1 MVVVRSPYAH
11 ARVKSVDLDAARKAD
26 GVVAAFSAAD
36 LQDDWKAAMPC
47 AWPVTE
53 DMKNPPHYPLT
64 DTARYQGEALADG
77 APLAHP
83 DLGTNEC
90 YVWTLDTDAT
100 GQKLEDAEVV
110 VTRTYY
116 QPRLIPNAIEPRT
129 VLAVPGPTGD
139 LTLYAATQIPH
150 ILRLLAAATLG
161 LSETK
166 VRVVAPDVGGGFG
179 SKLDVYAEDLLALA
193 LARRLD
199 RPVKWTEERSEN
211 YVATIHGRDFVTEY
225 TLAATKD
232 GTITHCRARVTAAMG
247 AYLQLVT
254 PGIPLLGAWIYA
266 GPYAIPNYSVEFK
279 GAFTNTT
286 PTDAYRGAGRPEATY
301 VIERTMDALADELGM
316 DKLELRRKNFIAEF
330 PHTLASGLTVDSGD
344 HGASLDKLLELL
356 DLDALRAEQA
366 KRRDNKSTKQLGVGF
381 STYHEMCGLAPSRIL
396 GAIRY
401 AAGGWEQAT
410 IRYLPTGSVQVITGT
425 SPHGQGHETA
435 WAQIVVRRGQG
446 DRQGARD
453 RRALPRG
460 RPRGPRVRQRHL
472 HGQRLARQ
480 GDDRGCGRLGGVRR
494 ARPAGRD
501 GARSRG
507 DGDVRPA
514 ELLVA
519 RRRACVGRRGRHRD
533 GRRAARPLRGGG
545 RRRQSGQPADRRR
558 PGARWDHAGHL
569 HGAVRGG
576 RVRRRGQPADGA
588 RGDQLRRRRA
598 LPPRCE
604 GHPDAGHARA
614 CLARDPGGEGVI
626 PARFDYD
633 VAESV
638 EQAIE
643 LLAAGGGDAKLLAG
657 GHSLIPAMKLRIAR
671 PEKLVDIGRLSDL
684 AYVKDDGTHIAI
696 GALTRH
702 AAVASDA
709 LLAEHCPIVSHTAGQ
724 IGDPQVRHR
733 GTLGGTLSHG
743 DPASDMPAVMLA
755 LGADLVARGKGGER
769 VVPAAEF
776 FTGVFETA
784 LAPDEVLVEAR
795 VPKLGASTGWAY
807 LKANRR
813 AQDWATVGVAALVHR
828 DNGSVAGASIGLV
841 NMGATPLRAKAAEDA
856 LAGGSTPA
864 DAAAHVTEGTEPPSD
879 QAGSS
884 EYRAHLAQVL
894 TRRALEQA
902 LGA

>member
-1 MVVVRSPYAH
+1 M
-11 ARVKSVDLDAARKAD
+11 
-26 GVVAAFSAAD
+26 
-36 LQDDWKAAMPC
+36 
-47 AWPVTE
+47 
-53 DMKNPPHYPLT
+53 
-64 DTARYQGEALADG
+64 
-77 APLAHP
+77 
-83 DLGTNEC
+83 
-90 YVWTLDTDAT
+90 
-100 GQKLEDAEVV
+100 
-110 VTRTYY
+110 
-116 QPRLIPNAIEPRT
+116 
-129 VLAVPGPTGD
+129 
-139 LTLYAATQIPH
+139 TLYSATQIPH

-161 LSETK
+161 MSETK

-179 SKLDVYAEDLLALA
+179 SKLDVYAEELLAIA
-193 LARRLD
+193 LARRLG

-211 YVATIHGRDFVTEY
+211 YLATIHGRDFVTEY
-225 TLAATKD
+225 TFGATKD

-254 PGIPLLGAWIYA
+254 PGIPLLGAWIYS
-266 GPYAIPNYSVEFK
+266 GPYAIPNYSVEFT
-279 GAFTNTT
+279 GVFTNTT

-301 VIERTMDALADELGM
+301 VIERTIDALADELGM
-316 DKLELRRKNFIAEF
+316 DRLELRRKNFIKEF
-330 PHTLASGLTVDSGD
+330 PATMASGLTIDSGD
-344 HGASLDKLLELL
+344 YDASLDKLLELL
-356 DLDALRAEQA
+356 DLDAIRAEQA
-366 KRRDNKSTKQLGVGF
+366 KRRENGGAKQLGVGF
-381 STYHEMCGLAPSRIL
+381 STYNEMCGLAPSRIL

-435 WAQIVVRRGQG
+435 WAQIVADQLGCDIDAVE
-446 DRQGARD
+446 
-453 RRALPRG
+453 
-460 RPRGPRVRQRHL
+460 VL
-472 HGQRLARQ
+472 HGDTSISHDGLDTYGSRSLPVGGVALCFAADKVIDKARQ
-480 GDDRGCGRLGGVRR
+480 IVAHQLEVSADDLEFANGTFTVKGSPDKEMTLAAAAWAAFAG
-494 ARPAGRD
+494 ARPAGRH
-501 GARSRG
+501 GAGARG
-507 DGDVRPA
+507 DGGLRPA

-519 RRRACVGRRGRHRD
+519 RRRARGGRRGRHRD
-533 GRRAARPLRGGG
+533 GRRAARPLRRH
-545 RRRQSGQPADRRR
+545 RRRRHGRQPAHRRR
-558 PGARWDHAGHL
+558 PGARRDHAGHL
-569 HGAVRGG
+569 DGPLRGG
-576 RVRRRGQPADGA
+576 HVRRGRQPADGEPRHVPRALGGRAPVVRARPDGEPEPDEPARCEGRGGDRHDRRGA
-588 RGDQLRRRRA
+588 RGDQRRARRA
-598 LPPRCE
+598 LAPRCE

-626 PARFDYD
+626 PAPFDYD

-638 EQAIE
+638 DHAIE
-643 LLAAGGGDAKLLAG
+643 LLGAGGGDAKLLAG

-671 PEKLVDIGRLSDL
+671 PSKLVDIGRLSDL
-684 AYVKDDGTHIAI
+684 AYVKDGGTHIAI

-769 VVPAAEF
+769 VIPAAEF

-856 LAGGSTPA
+856 LAGGSTVA